1 MFIRKICRPTIIISG
16 IATLAMISAIH
27 VSADTKVKHV
37 FELFTSQGCYSCPP
51 AEKLLGEVID
61 RNDGILGLEFHV
73 DYWDNLVYGSAGK
86 WRDPFSSA
94 AYSKRQ
100 RDYNRLRLEG
110 RTGVY
115 TPQMIVDGRHAF
127 VGSKVSTAREQIGR
141 DSNLVL
147 NLTADVSNSG
157 DLTINVNGDYD
168 SNADVWVVIYD
179 EKHVTEVNSGENM
192 GKTLNNFNVVREFRP
207 IGKWKGL
214 PVEIETN
221 VGSLD
226 ENQNCAVIVQKFDL
240 TRQTVSGP
248 IVGAAV
254 CRKLG

>member
-1 MFIRKICRPTIIISG
+1 MFWDWPAPDLLSVPPRCRCSDPGDRRCGFGPTGRGLLASGRTIAWRRPGARIAIR
-16 IATLAMISAIH
+16 
-27 VSADTKVKHV
+27 
-37 FELFTSQGCYSCPP
+37 
-51 AEKLLGEVID
+51 
-61 RNDGILGLEFHV
+61 
-73 DYWDNLVYGSAGK
+73 
-86 WRDPFSSA
+86 
-94 AYSKRQ
+94 
-100 RDYNRLRLEG
+100 RLRIRQLG
-110 RTGVY
+110 RRRE
-115 TPQMIVDGRHAF
+115 MIVDGRHAF
-127 VGSKVSTAREQIGR
+127 VGSKASTARRHIGR
-141 DSNLVL
+141 DSDLVL
-147 NLTADVSNSG
+147 DLTADLSNSG
-157 DLTINVNGDYD
+157 HLTINVNGDYE

-192 GKTLNNFNVVREFRP
+192 GETLNNFNVVREFRP